1 MLQVLDSA
9 ISHSTSTGGKTK
21 QNKNNH
27 HAFFSICVQ
36 SFLTMLIIFKAAPRQ
51 IELQKQAWSHLKD
64 FEKIF
69 HMRLSS
75 FLQLNLFKRS
85 FKLNQRG

>member
-1 MLQVLDSA
+1 
-9 ISHSTSTGGKTK
+9 
-21 QNKNNH
+21 
-27 HAFFSICVQ
+27 
-36 SFLTMLIIFKAAPRQ
+36 MLIIFKAAPRQ